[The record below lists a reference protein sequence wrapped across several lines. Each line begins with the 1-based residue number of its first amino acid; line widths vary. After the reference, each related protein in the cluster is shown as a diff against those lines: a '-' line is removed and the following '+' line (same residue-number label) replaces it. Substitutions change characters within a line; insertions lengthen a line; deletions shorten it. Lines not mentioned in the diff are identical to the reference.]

1 MNRKTLALSMLIPFA
16 AATAVATAPAASAA
30 KTPATKAAGR
40 CTAASHWTMKAK
52 PDNGRMEL
60 ELEIDSNR
68 NGQRWA
74 VRITDNRVL
83 VYAATRVTVAPS
95 GSFTV
100 RKLAANRAGV
110 DHFVAVARN
119 TSTGETCVARVAR

>member
-1 MNRKTLALSMLIPFA
+1 MNKKSWTVGMMIPFA
-16 AATAVATAPAASAA
+16 AAAMVATAPAASA
-30 KTPATKAAGR
+30 KTVAAQKSGS
-40 CTAASHWTMKAK
+40 CSQSTHWKMKAK

-68 NGQRWA
+68 NGQKWT
-74 VRITDNRVL
+74 VRIYDNR
-83 VYAATRVTVAPS
+83 ARIVTTSRYTHAPS

-100 RKLAANRAGV
+100 RKLTANRAGV

-119 TSTGETCVARVAR
+119 ARTGESCTARVNR